1 MTPTHVEIMQCSGGC
16 HRGNQACVPTLTQE
30 KEVSVMLAR
39 CGIQTGKCEKECA
52 SLVVVEHLE
61 CGCDCSQEARE
72 SCSSASHVFN
82 SDTCECQCRDSAA
95 KQECL
100 DQVRSHYFFTVTMSK
115 SKMTS

>member
-61 CGCDCSQEARE
+61 DKEGGLEGLLGSLGR
-72 SCSSASHVFN
+72 
-82 SDTCECQCRDSAA
+82 R
-95 KQECL
+95 
-100 DQVRSHYFFTVTMSK
+100 
-115 SKMTS
+115 